1 MLLLHSDV
9 AWVEK
14 EIHALVKV
22 DLNQHQF
29 DAVGDFVFKVGSGNF
44 EHSTLLIDLNTGL
57 TAAARFYRVWLS
69 DVRLKCRSSSRE
81 PVASSDHRCHHRR
94 ERVGP
99 GSTVMDGYPGAPRIC
114 GHSLPDQVILA
125 MKHQRYMLVGDTSG
139 HRYIVPVEHVDD

>member
-1 MLLLHSDV
+1 MP
-9 AWVEK
+9 
-14 EIHALVKV
+14 LVISYF
-22 DLNQHQF
+22 N
-29 DAVGDFVFKVGSGNF
+29 VGSGNF
-44 EHSTLLIDLNTGL
+44 EHSTLLIGLNTDCLPRCRTSFANGL

-99 GSTVMDGYPGAPRIC
+99 GSTVMDGYPGAPRIRD
-114 GHSLPDQVILA
+114 HSLPDQVILA